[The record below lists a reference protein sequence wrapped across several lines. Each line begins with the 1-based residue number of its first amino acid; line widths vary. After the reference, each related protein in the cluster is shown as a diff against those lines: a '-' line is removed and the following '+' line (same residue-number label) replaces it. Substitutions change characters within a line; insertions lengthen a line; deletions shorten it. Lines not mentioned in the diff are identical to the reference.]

1 MSIIMKSLKIL
12 IFVLFPM
19 ISFSQKEKINWM
31 KLMGENNNY
40 PNSGRVILKDM
51 VVDDEDN
58 IYQVGWFNFN
68 SNFENFGSDNTI
80 FSNGEFDAYIVKYDK
95 NGNLIWAK
103 TIGGEFYDV
112 GESVIV
118 LEDGNILFGGGFL
131 GTVTFPNDST
141 YTSFYSNSSG
151 WQRNGFL
158 MKMNKENGE
167 VIWINTFKDSF
178 PKTQPTQIEKL
189 KDSKYLIRQDRTF
202 SVYDSNNSYHGSFEM
217 PYASSGGIEDFTAN
231 NNGDIFLVGSHTGSF
246 SYDGDIRANFS
257 NNSHQGYIMKL
268 DKDFDFQWIIP
279 YKNGAYTFVGKIDY
293 DESKDNIVVWS
304 HYRALTNIDPLGSNL
319 EVSPY
324 QNNSSSLIASYDN
337 DGKLD
342 WYHEFEG
349 SDFDN
354 GRLSY
359 VWGLQFDKNYERLA
373 LVGYNSNDKGY
384 DVDLTDSVQLINSDF
399 IGIYDNTESGLILK
413 NIINLDRDDTSNDE
427 TSVFFNSDGD
437 LIYGNR
443 NPSGEILH
451 YNINFSY
458 TSGTIITSIDLD
470 AENSLPS
477 EGDWKQVGENIT
489 LENSGSLSYDGNGY
503 SVASSADGSI
513 IVVGASQYRNS
524 DISGVGYG
532 NIRAYELVSGNWQ
545 PMGDSFFYQDESADY
560 ENVATS
566 FSLSD
571 DGLILA
577 IAFTMPTTSDQVQVF
592 KFDDG
597 KWNSIGSFYNAS
609 GGKDDYNSVSL
620 NSDGTILAI
629 GSPGLADY
637 PSKTQIFSYDGTN
650 WMQLGSDL
658 VSENDY
664 DKFGSSVSINSQGDI
679 IIIGS
684 SYYGGGGNNDD
695 KTGTS
700 RVYQWDGSSW
710 NQKGNNI
717 DGEFSG
723 DHFGISVDI
732 NSLGD
737 VIAIGGS
744 ENNGP
749 NGVNSGHARVFEWD
763 GNSWVQVGNDLDG
776 EFFYDNFGVSVSL
789 NASGNR
795 LAVGG
800 EYNDA
805 SSLDAGHVRVFEW
818 NFEEWTQL
826 GRDIDGDYEGK
837 FFGRSLDLNDE
848 GSTLVVG
855 AAASDDLEEDYIKV
869 FSLDSKE
876 VDAKLKDNFINGENK
891 DSVQIVV
898 YAKPEDNLKYR
909 WSFRSGG
916 MDKIIEDE
924 FTAITTDSVT
934 VGYQDISSIPDG
946 YVILKVQFQNESGS
960 IIRTINKQYFK
971 DTVVPSTDDYDIDLT
986 SDAINSSNSDD
997 YNLTLNS
1004 DEING
1009 TFEFTFEGD
1018 SLVINNAIISMEDGM
1033 IYASGGNVSKVKKKK
1048 KVGGKIKTSAM
1059 SIDNIDLSNFTDG
1072 DINVSLSITDSLLNI
1087 GDLITID
1094 TLIKDDINMPLTFN
1108 VDSVKTLENTSV
1120 EIELY
1125 FYDEDKDTLV
1135 FSVED
1140 GPWNGTVTIKDSI
1153 ATYTPNVGYTGLD
1166 FFTFKANDKVF
1177 ESNVSWARIT
1187 VDELPAPL
1195 STQENNL
1202 YDIKIYPNPTS
1213 EDLILNAKD
1222 HVEVSYVK
1230 MIDYSGKEID
1240 LNYIKKNKDELY
1252 VNVSSFDLGIYLLKI
1267 KTEKG
1272 IYIKKLIIE

>member
-1 MSIIMKSLKIL
+1 
-12 IFVLFPM
+12 M
-19 ISFSQKEKINWM
+19 I
-31 KLMGENNNY
+31 
-40 PNSGRVILKDM
+40 V
-51 VVDDEDN
+51 
-58 IYQVGWFNFN
+58 
-68 SNFENFGSDNTI
+68 
-80 FSNGEFDAYIVKYDK
+80 
-95 NGNLIWAK
+95 
-103 TIGGEFYDV
+103 
-112 GESVIV
+112 
-118 LEDGNILFGGGFL
+118 
-131 GTVTFPNDST
+131 
-141 YTSFYSNSSG
+141 
-151 WQRNGFL
+151 
-158 MKMNKENGE
+158 
-167 VIWINTFKDSF
+167 
-178 PKTQPTQIEKL
+178 
-189 KDSKYLIRQDRTF
+189 
-202 SVYDSNNSYHGSFEM
+202 
-217 PYASSGGIEDFTAN
+217 
-231 NNGDIFLVGSHTGSF
+231 
-246 SYDGDIRANFS
+246 
-257 NNSHQGYIMKL
+257 
-268 DKDFDFQWIIP
+268 
-279 YKNGAYTFVGKIDY
+279 
-293 DESKDNIVVWS
+293 
-304 HYRALTNIDPLGSNL
+304 
-319 EVSPY
+319 
-324 QNNSSSLIASYDN
+324 
-337 DGKLD
+337 
-342 WYHEFEG
+342 
-349 SDFDN
+349 
-354 GRLSY
+354 
-359 VWGLQFDKNYERLA
+359 
-373 LVGYNSNDKGY
+373 
-384 DVDLTDSVQLINSDF
+384 
-399 IGIYDNTESGLILK
+399 
-413 NIINLDRDDTSNDE
+413 
-427 TSVFFNSDGD
+427 
-437 LIYGNR
+437 
-443 NPSGEILH
+443 
-451 YNINFSY
+451 
-458 TSGTIITSIDLD
+458 SIDLD
-470 AENSLPS
+470 AENSLPG

-577 IAFTMPTTSDQVQVF
+577 IAFTMPSFSDQVQVF
-592 KFDDG
+592 KFDNG

-629 GSPGLADY
+629 GSPGSADY

-664 DKFGSSVSINSQGDI
+664 DEFGSSVSINSQGDI
-679 IIIGS
+679 IVIGS

-695 KTGTS
+695 KKGTS

-737 VIAIGGS
+737 IIAIGGS

-776 EFFYDNFGVSVSL
+776 EFFSDNFGVSVSL

-876 VDAKLKDNFINGENK
+876 VDAKLKDNFINGENQ

-934 VGYQDISSIPDG
+934 VDYQDISSIADG

-971 DTVVPSTDDYDIDLT
+971 DTVVPNSDDYDIDLT

-997 YNLTLNS
+997 YSLTLNS

-1177 ESNVSWARIT
+1177 DSNVSWARIT

-1230 MIDYSGKEID
+1230 MIDYSGKEIE

-1252 VNVSSFDLGIYLLKI
+1252 VNISSFDLGIYLLKI
-1267 KTEKG
+1267 KTENG
-1272 IYIKKLIIE
+1272 IYIKKVIIK

>member
-1 MSIIMKSLKIL
+1 
-12 IFVLFPM
+12 
-19 ISFSQKEKINWM
+19 
-31 KLMGENNNY
+31 
-40 PNSGRVILKDM
+40 
-51 VVDDEDN
+51 
-58 IYQVGWFNFN
+58 
-68 SNFENFGSDNTI
+68 
-80 FSNGEFDAYIVKYDK
+80 
-95 NGNLIWAK
+95 
-103 TIGGEFYDV
+103 
-112 GESVIV
+112 
-118 LEDGNILFGGGFL
+118 
-131 GTVTFPNDST
+131 
-141 YTSFYSNSSG
+141 
-151 WQRNGFL
+151 
-158 MKMNKENGE
+158 
-167 VIWINTFKDSF
+167 
-178 PKTQPTQIEKL
+178 
-189 KDSKYLIRQDRTF
+189 
-202 SVYDSNNSYHGSFEM
+202 
-217 PYASSGGIEDFTAN
+217 
-231 NNGDIFLVGSHTGSF
+231 
-246 SYDGDIRANFS
+246 
-257 NNSHQGYIMKL
+257 
-268 DKDFDFQWIIP
+268 
-279 YKNGAYTFVGKIDY
+279 TFVGKIDY

-413 NIINLDRDDTSNDE
+413 NIINLDRDDTGNDE

-443 NPSGEILH
+443 NPRGEILH
-451 YNINFSY
+451 YNINFFDTY
-458 TSGTIITSIDLD
+458 AGTIIASIDLD
-470 AENSLPS
+470 AENSLPG

-489 LENSGSLSYDGNGY
+489 LENSGSLSYDRNGY

-577 IAFTMPTTSDQVQVF
+577 IAFTMPSFSDQVQVF

-629 GSPGLADY
+629 GSPGNADY

-664 DKFGSSVSINSQGDI
+664 DEFGSSVSINSQGDI

-737 VIAIGGS
+737 VIAIGAS

-776 EFFYDNFGVSVSL
+776 EFFTDNFGVSVSL
-789 NASGNR
+789 NAFGNR

-855 AAASDDLEEDYIKV
+855 AATSDDLEKDYIKV
-869 FSLDSKE
+869 FTLDSKE
-876 VDAKLKDNFINGENK
+876 VDAKLKDNFINGENQ
-891 DSVQIVV
+891 DSV
-898 YAKPEDNLKYR
+898 
-909 WSFRSGG
+909 
-916 MDKIIEDE
+916 
-924 FTAITTDSVT
+924 
-934 VGYQDISSIPDG
+934 
-946 YVILKVQFQNESGS
+946 
-960 IIRTINKQYFK
+960 
-971 DTVVPSTDDYDIDLT
+971 
-986 SDAINSSNSDD
+986 
-997 YNLTLNS
+997 
-1004 DEING
+1004 
-1009 TFEFTFEGD
+1009 
-1018 SLVINNAIISMEDGM
+1018 
-1033 IYASGGNVSKVKKKK
+1033 
-1048 KVGGKIKTSAM
+1048 
-1059 SIDNIDLSNFTDG
+1059 
-1072 DINVSLSITDSLLNI
+1072 
-1087 GDLITID
+1087 
-1094 TLIKDDINMPLTFN
+1094 
-1108 VDSVKTLENTSV
+1108 
-1120 EIELY
+1120 
-1125 FYDEDKDTLV
+1125 
-1135 FSVED
+1135 
-1140 GPWNGTVTIKDSI
+1140 
-1153 ATYTPNVGYTGLD
+1153 
-1166 FFTFKANDKVF
+1166 
-1177 ESNVSWARIT
+1177 
-1187 VDELPAPL
+1187 
-1195 STQENNL
+1195 
-1202 YDIKIYPNPTS
+1202 
-1213 EDLILNAKD
+1213 
-1222 HVEVSYVK
+1222 
-1230 MIDYSGKEID
+1230 
-1240 LNYIKKNKDELY
+1240 
-1252 VNVSSFDLGIYLLKI
+1252 
-1267 KTEKG
+1267 
-1272 IYIKKLIIE
+1272 

>member
-1 MSIIMKSLKIL
+1 
-12 IFVLFPM
+12 
-19 ISFSQKEKINWM
+19 M

-51 VVDDEDN
+51 AVDDEDN
-58 IYQVGWFNFN
+58 VYQVGWFTFN
-68 SNFENFGSDNTI
+68 SNFENFGSENTI
-80 FSNGEFDAYIVKYDK
+80 FSNGDFDAYIVKYDK

-103 TIGGEFYDV
+103 TIGGVSRDI
-112 GESVIV
+112 GESVMV
-118 LEDGNILFGGGFL
+118 LDDGNILFGGGFL

-141 YTSFYSNSSG
+141 YTSVYNDPNR
-151 WQRNGFL
+151 WERNGFL
-158 MKMNKENGE
+158 IKMNKDNGD
-167 VIWINTFKDSF
+167 VIWVNTFEDSEF
-178 PKTQPTQIEKL
+178 LSPVQVEEIKKL
-189 KDSKYLIRQDRTF
+189 TDDKYIIKQNRYY
-202 SVYDSNNSYHGSFEM
+202 SVFNADNSYFGSFQM
-217 PYASSGGIEDFTAN
+217 PYASSGSVQDLATN
-231 NNGDIFLVGSHTGSF
+231 NNGDIFIVGSHTGGF
-246 SYDGDIRANFS
+246 GYDGIERASFDN
-257 NNSHQGYIMKL
+257 NNSEGYILKL
-268 DKDFDFQWIIP
+268 DKEFNFQWIIP
-279 YKNGAYTFVGKIDY
+279 FSGNSYVQRVTY
-293 DESKDNIVVWS
+293 DESKERILISSYYN
-304 HYRALTNIDPLGSNL
+304 ALTDIDPLGNNTELS
-319 EVSPY
+319 SY
-324 QNNSSSLIASYDN
+324 QNFGGTLIASYDD

-349 SDFDN
+349 SGFDN
-354 GRLSY
+354 GRLGY
-359 VWGLQFDKNYERLA
+359 VNGLQFDKTHENF
-373 LVGYNSNDKGY
+373 VIIGTGTNDKMF
-384 DVDLTDSVQLINSDF
+384 DIDFSDSVQLISSGF

-413 NIINLDRDDTSNDE
+413 NIINHDRDDTSNDQ

-443 NPSGEILH
+443 NPRGEILH
-451 YNINFSY
+451 YNINFFDTY
-458 TSGTIITSIDLD
+458 AGTIIASIDLD
-470 AENSLPS
+470 AENSLPG

-577 IAFTMPTTSDQVQVF
+577 IAFTMPSFSDQVQVF
-592 KFDDG
+592 KFDNG

-629 GSPGLADY
+629 GSPGSADY

-664 DKFGSSVSINSQGDI
+664 DEFGSSVSINSQGDI
-679 IIIGS
+679 IVIGS

-695 KTGTS
+695 KKGTS

-737 VIAIGGS
+737 IIAIGGS

-776 EFFYDNFGVSVSL
+776 EFFSDNFGVSVSL

-876 VDAKLKDNFINGENK
+876 VDAKLKDNFINGENQ

-934 VGYQDISSIPDG
+934 VDYQDISSIADG

-971 DTVVPSTDDYDIDLT
+971 DTVVPNSDDYDIDLT

-997 YNLTLNS
+997 YSLTLNS

-1177 ESNVSWARIT
+1177 DSNVSWARIT

-1230 MIDYSGKEID
+1230 MIDYSGKEIE

-1252 VNVSSFDLGIYLLKI
+1252 VNISSFDLGIYLLKI
-1267 KTEKG
+1267 KTENG
-1272 IYIKKLIIE
+1272 IYIKKVIIK